1 MQKRTKFSIIFIIT
15 LFVLIT
21 VAFIFANKWTKDF
34 QELLAAQGS
43 VEHATVHDVVM
54 TETKNGV
61 KDWEVYSAMAEY
73 DNDNVTATMH
83 DIVGNYYKNGKVVMS
98 FAAPKGTYNSET
110 KKIELLESVKVV
122 GKDKIKLTTDKI
134 SWVTTEDKIYA
145 EGNVIVNKNDEIIA
159 ISDKGS
165 ITKDFKEMEIMDN
178 TELRVYKQ
186 YKNKTT
192 SFGGNSKG
200 KTTNPNKTKKEI
212 EKKKY
217 AKQKKGKK

>member
-15 LFVLIT
+15 LFILIT
-21 VAFIFANKWTKDF
+21 IAFIYAGKWTKDF
-34 QELLAAQGS
+34 QEFLTSQGS
-43 VEHATVHDVVM
+43 VEHATVRDVVI
-54 TETKNGV
+54 TETKNGI

-83 DIVGNYYKNGKVVMS
+83 DIVGNYYKDGEVVMS
-98 FAAPKGTYNSET
+98 FTAPTGTYNSDT

-122 GKDKIKLTTDKI
+122 GKNNIKLTTDKI
-134 SWVTTEDKIYA
+134 SWVTTEDKVYA

-159 ISDKGS
+159 ISNKGS

-178 TELRVYKQ
+178 AELRVYKQ

-192 SFGGNSKG
+192 NFGGNI
-200 KTTNPNKTKKEI
+200 TNTNPNKTKKAVEQKKNI
-212 EKKKY
+212 KKK
-217 AKQKKGKK
+217 KKGAK